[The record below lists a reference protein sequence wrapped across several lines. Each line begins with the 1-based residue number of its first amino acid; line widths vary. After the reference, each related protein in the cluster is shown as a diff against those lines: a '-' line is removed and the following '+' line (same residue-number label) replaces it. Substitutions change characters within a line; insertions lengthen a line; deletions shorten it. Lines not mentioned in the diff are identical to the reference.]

1 MTSSRPYLIRALWEW
16 ANDNGMTPHVLV
28 NATLPKVDVPR
39 EFVQDG
45 RITLNLSPGAVQ
57 GLVMGNEEFRFA
69 ARFAGRSRLISFPT
83 TAVLAL
89 YCRENGEGMLF
100 GNEPGHASASEAAT
114 APAASNRPPSG
125 VSQQD
130 TAFSAGV
137 ETSTS
142 PATTPAGMLDV
153 GPGSVEPV
161 PDPPPKP
168 RGRPA
173 LKLIK

>member
-1 MTSSRPYLIRALWEW
+1 VTSSRPYLIRALWEW

-45 RITLNLSPGAVQ
+45 RITLNLSPSAVQ

-100 GNEPGHASASEAAT
+100 GNEPGQASASEAAM

-130 TAFSAGV
+130 AAFAAGTGLAAPPDGTSESGAGTA
-137 ETSTS
+137 
-142 PATTPAGMLDV
+142 
-153 GPGSVEPV
+153 EPV